1 MFLFTTPPAPPA
13 PSPAG
18 SGQPAPVIDAIRRG
32 ADATG
37 AGFDYLLKTAQRE
50 SALDPAAKART
61 SSATGL
67 FQFIEQT
74 WLSLVRDEG
83 AKYGLGDYAKAV
95 QTGADGRAV
104 VPDADARREILALR
118 NDPKAAATM
127 AGELAL
133 KNREFLQQQLG
144 RDPTEGELYI
154 AHVLGAQG
162 ASRLVDQAR
171 NNPTSS
177 AAAAFPDAAA
187 ANRGLFF
194 DKSGR
199 ARGAAEVYAVLAS
212 SHSASPA
219 VPAPVAPPQENAAA
233 PAALAQSIARGDG
246 PVMHGLFRTEGP
258 RGPVSDAVA
267 RLWVVGGNGPQR
279 SAEPALRF
287 FPRGENAA
295 MASVQPPAA
304 SPAAPSGPTLP
315 EPPRRPDG
323 LASPTPEGA
332 GSRKGARQPL
342 DLSRFMTWRS
352 S

>member
-1 MFLFTTPPAPPA
+1 MFLFTTPAAPPS
-13 PSPAG
+13 PQPAG
-18 SGQPAPVIDAIRRG
+18 NGQATPVVDAIRQG

-95 QTGADGRAV
+95 QTGSDGRAV

-133 KNREFLQQQLG
+133 KNREHLQQALG

-171 NNPTSS
+171 NSPTVS
-177 AAAAFPDAAA
+177 AAAMFPDAAA
-187 ANRGLFF
+187 ANRNLFF
-194 DKSGR
+194 DKAGR
-199 ARGAAEVYAVLAS
+199 ARGAAEVYAVLAAG
-212 SHSASPA
+212 HSASPA
-219 VPAPVAPPQENAAA
+219 VPAAVTPASPSAP

-258 RGPVSDAVA
+258 RGPVSEAVS
-267 RLWVVGGNGPQR
+267 RHWVVGGGAAAR
-279 SAEPALRF
+279 SDPSLRF
-287 FPRGENAA
+287 FPRAGNAA
-295 MASVQPPAA
+295 IASLVEPAA
-304 SPAAPSGPTLP
+304 TGPVAAATP
-315 EPPRRPDG
+315 EPPRRPD
-323 LASPTPEGA
+323 APAPA
-332 GSRKGARQPL
+332 QPAARKPGRQPL